1 MSHLLQIDMAWPR
14 CALAITTWPGSDMTY
29 FITVGCPGGSQDRKS
44 TRLNSSHSQISYA
57 VFCLKK
63 KNKSLYHAQAHKA
76 TALRRRLNH
85 RSCAPRQ
92 QESNVQYQENSH
104 AQPYYYHQPHRTSRL
119 PKLG

>member
-63 KNKSLYHAQAHKA
+63 KNKSLYHLMSINDYFSSLNPLHQAHIA
-76 TALRRRLNH
+76 PVAVVALYMPSHHYSNIKECETDWTRY
-85 RSCAPRQ
+85 RSCTR
-92 QESNVQYQENSH
+92 E
-104 AQPYYYHQPHRTSRL
+104 
-119 PKLG
+119 